1 MIDKSTII
9 RKPKIIIIIF
19 GIISFIKIRIIGTFS
34 PFELLAILFFLYQ
47 KVSNSNL
54 KIEIFENKIYKSFTN
69 LLILWSFCQLFSD
82 IVNKTI
88 ISSSLKGVLAPLL
101 IILSLRLLLILN
113 KIFNYKY
120 FIEDFIIGMGLC
132 QIYYTFL
139 GPSNIQTSIKYG
151 LLFNICLVL
160 FSLLKNQ
167 KINLILNL
175 LFILIYI
182 NYGVRSFLIIQT
194 IFFLSRLFGKENLV
208 NTINYKL
215 FFNIRNGIFKYFTII
230 LLLLLL
236 TPISRNIN
244 NFFVKIRPD
253 DQRVNI
259 IKSQSEGNFFSARL
273 EYYSFFD
280 SFKDAPILGH
290 GSWPYDLNYKYYVIM
305 FIVMTFVGIF
315 FNPMNILAYNVNDL
329 YLSLTLF
336 YGGLLM
342 ASNMLWAHEIVHY
355 FSMNMFNIQVF
366 ILGIIL
372 STIISIFLLRNQLF
386 VDDNQWLKR
395 MISHHSTALT
405 TSYNINNKTKNNRIK
420 LLSQEIID
428 TQKREIQLMKK
439 LIL

>member
-19 GIISFIKIRIIGTFS
+19 GIISFIRIRIIGTFS
-34 PFELLAILFFLYQ
+34 PFEILAILFFLYQ
-47 KVSNSNL
+47 KASNSNL

-101 IILSLRLLLILN
+101 IILSLRLLLILK
-113 KIFNYKY
+113 KIFDYKY

-132 QIYYTFL
+132 QIYYTFF
-139 GPSNIQTSIKYG
+139 GPTNIQTSIKFG

-160 FSLLKNQ
+160 FSLFKNQ

-175 LFILIYI
+175 VFIFIYI
-182 NYGVRSFLIIQT
+182 NYGVRSFLIIHI
-194 IFFLSRLFGKENLV
+194 IFFLSRLLGKESLINI
-208 NTINYKL
+208 INYKL

-230 LLLLLL
+230 LLLLFLS
-236 TPISRNIN
+236 PFARNMN

-259 IKSQSEGNFFSARL
+259 LKSQSEGNFFSARL

-290 GSWPYDLNYKYYVIM
+290 GSWPYDFNYKYYLISQRGDADTNKKTDRQIIEQSKQSSKTPEGIPYIPSHS
-305 FIVMTFVGIF
+305 FIQQNIIWAGIF
-315 FNPMNILAYNVNDL
+315 ASFFFFYALNLTILAISNSFIND
-329 YLSLTLF
+329 STR
-336 YGGLLM
+336 
-342 ASNMLWAHEIVHY
+342 
-355 FSMNMFNIQVF
+355 
-366 ILGIIL
+366 IIL
-372 STIISIFLLRNQLF
+372 IKFAYDIFFSSLGFNRFYIPLACLIIITYFIYMN
-386 VDDNQWLKR
+386 
-395 MISHHSTALT
+395 
-405 TSYNINNKTKNNRIK
+405 
-420 LLSQEIID
+420 E
-428 TQKREIQLMKK
+428 KK
-439 LIL
+439 

>member
-19 GIISFIKIRIIGTFS
+19 GIISFIRIKIIGTFS

-82 IVNKTI
+82 ILNKTI

-101 IILSLRLLLILN
+101 IILSLRLLLIL
-113 KIFNYKY
+113 KKFFDYKY

-132 QIYYTFL
+132 QIYYNFFN
-139 GPSNIQTSIKYG
+139 PSNIQTSIKFG

-175 LFILIYI
+175 LFIFIYI
-182 NYGVRSFLIIQT
+182 NYNVRSFLIIHI
-194 IFFLSRLFGKENLV
+194 IFLISKLFGKENLI

-215 FFNIRNGIFKYFTII
+215 FFNIRNGIFKYFII
-230 LLLLLL
+230 IVLLLLLSPF
-236 TPISRNIN
+236 TRNIN
-244 NFFVKIRPD
+244 NFFIKIRPD

-259 IKSQSEGNFFSARL
+259 LKSQSKGNLFSARL

-290 GSWPYDLNYKYYVIM
+290 GSWPYDFNYKYYLISQRGDPDTNKKTDRKIIEQSKQSSKTPEGIPYIPSHS
-305 FIVMTFVGIF
+305 FIQQNIIWAGIF
-315 FNPMNILAYNVNDL
+315 ASFFFFYALNLTISAISNSFIND
-329 YLSLTLF
+329 S
-336 YGGLLM
+336 
-342 ASNMLWAHEIVHY
+342 IR
-355 FSMNMFNIQVF
+355 
-366 ILGIIL
+366 IIL
-372 STIISIFLLRNQLF
+372 IKFVYDIFFSPLGFNRFYIPLACLIIITCFIY
-386 VDDNQWLKR
+386 
-395 MISHHSTALT
+395 M
-405 TSYNINNKTKNNRIK
+405 NKKKIK
-420 LLSQEIID
+420 
-428 TQKREIQLMKK
+428 
-439 LIL
+439 